1 MLDIP
6 LLFETKAE
14 SRVDKVIVVTA
25 PVEVQRTRVLAR
37 PGITAQKFGAILA
50 RQTPDAEKR
59 KRADFII
66 DTSHGI
72 EAAQREVKA
81 ILAELSKTQ

>member
-1 MLDIP
+1 ML
-6 LLFETKAE
+6 FR
-14 SRVDKVIVVTA
+14 SVVTA
-25 PVEVQRTRVLAR
+25 PAKVQRERVLAR
-37 PGITAQKFGAILA
+37 PSMTEEKLEAILA

-72 EAAQREVKA
+72 EAARRGVKA